1 MLDTNTTMLASSVRA
16 GLTSVVSVNFPHVR
30 YYLKIITAV
39 EAAHAG
45 VHNVWTQLHW
55 PKATHIGIFLEAGLS
70 MLTFTRLSNA
80 LPPSRLGHRCQ

>member
-16 GLTSVVSVNFPHVR
+16 GLTPVVSVNFPHVR
-30 YYLKIITAV
+30 YYLGIITAV

-55 PKATHIGIFLEAGLS
+55 PKATHIGIFLEVGLS